1 MIMSNIANI
10 LTYLRSSD
18 AKFIRIVNQETNKT
32 VGKTDIYLTDIPN
45 EDLEH
50 YIKFN
55 LGTIAAP
62 TLVWIEMRQKKGATS
77 IKENGC
83 KILVDFQDPQRQD
96 YQTQPKFTSMNN
108 QNTSLNYNDQ
118 FARPSLG
125 APEAYG
131 LGVVE
136 VVKMQVNANRYDDK
150 VLELKKTEKDLE
162 IYKEKFN
169 SVEDEY
175 KKKIVLIE
183 DDYKKK
189 INTIEEE
196 FRLKNGRNHDEL
208 NLLKAQLSTA
218 ELQKNLEVMKAEMGN
233 KSFIDSPAFEKLME
247 QAPQLLS
254 GFAAMKGGGMPI
266 AGALGAPNLPAEHK
280 EFIEFV
286 SENLNENQV
295 NFLGSICHYIN
306 NEPFVNELKILLTR
320 YSTHV

>member
-55 LGTIAAP
+55 LGTIPAP
-62 TLVWIEMRQKKGATS
+62 TLVWIEMRQKKGTTS

-131 LGVVE
+131 LGMVE
-136 VVKMQVNANRYDDK
+136 VVKMQVNASRYEDK
-150 VLELKKTEKDLE
+150 VSELDETKTTLKRYVEKV
-162 IYKEKFN
+162 EKI
-169 SVEDEY
+169 EDEY
-175 KKKIVLIE
+175 KKKI
-183 DDYKKK
+183 
-189 INTIEEE
+189 NSIEEE
-196 FRLKNGRNHDEL
+196 FRLKNSRNHDEL
-208 NLLKAQLSTA
+208 NLLKAQLATA
-218 ELQKNLEVMKAEMGN
+218 ESQKNLAVMLAQNET
-233 KSFIDSPAFEKLME
+233 KSWIDSPAFEKLME
-247 QAPQLLS
+247 QAPAMLS

-266 AGALGAPNLPAEHK
+266 TGALGAPNLPAEHR

-306 NEPFVNELKILLTR
+306 NEPFVNELKMLLTR
-320 YSTHV
+320 YSTHA

>member
-55 LGTIAAP
+55 LGTITAP

-83 KILVDFQDPQRQD
+83 KILVDFQDPQKPQELTP
-96 YQTQPKFTSMNN
+96 QIMTPTPTQNATPIVAPAASLGNPGN
-108 QNTSLNYNDQ
+108 QNV
-118 FARPSLG
+118 F
-125 APEAYG
+125 G
-131 LGVVE
+131 LGFAE
-136 VVKMQVNANRYDDK
+136 VIGMQVKADRLDHKEEQLRD
-150 VLELKKTEKDLE
+150 LKEDHKDLKRKYD
-162 IYKEKFN
+162 ILDTDHRATLTK
-169 SVEDEY
+169 
-175 KKKIVLIE
+175 
-183 DDYKKK
+183 
-189 INTIEEE
+189 
-196 FRLKNGRNHDEL
+196 
-208 NLLKAQLSTA
+208 LSTA
-218 ELQKNLEVMKAEMGN
+218 EAQKEMAVMLAKLEN
-233 KSFIDSPAFEKLME
+233 KSVFDSPVFEKLMD

-266 AGALGAPNLPAEHK
+266 AGALGAPNLPAEHR

-306 NEPFVNELKILLTR
+306 NEPFVNELKMLLTR
-320 YSTHV
+320 YSTHA